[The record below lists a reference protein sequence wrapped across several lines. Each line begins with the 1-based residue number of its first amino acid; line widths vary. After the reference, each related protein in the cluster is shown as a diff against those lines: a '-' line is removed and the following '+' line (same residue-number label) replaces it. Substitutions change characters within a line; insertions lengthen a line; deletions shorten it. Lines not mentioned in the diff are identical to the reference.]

1 MKEYYET
8 LVKRTFKVLYIYEDN
23 IDNFKKYVESLVDE
37 LSGNFEFEQLCQ
49 VKFKLNSLLY
59 IELNH
64 GKVRKTV
71 FECVD
76 IISKLIKNWGD

>member
-37 LSGNFEFEQLCQ
+37 LSGNFEFE
-49 VKFKLNSLLY
+49 
-59 IELNH
+59 
-64 GKVRKTV
+64 
-71 FECVD
+71 
-76 IISKLIKNWGD
+76 